1 MAKDLKKAT
10 TQAAKR
16 GAEGVKNV
24 AAEALAVGAVAAAGV
39 VVSRAAEALGSG
51 AKSVD
56 QSNPTVQTAVH
67 KALPGERKTAKPA
80 RKAKTARGSTRN
92 KKSSPAKKAKRR
104 KTRGARGRA
113 RR

>member
-16 GAEGVKNV
+16 GAVGVKNV

-39 VVSRAAEALGSG
+39 VVSRAAEAFNSG
-51 AKSVD
+51 AKKVE
-56 QSNPTVQTAVH
+56 QSNPTVQTAVQRGV
-67 KALPGERKTAKPA
+67 PGGKTAKPA
-80 RKAKTARGSTRN
+80 RKAKAARGSTRN
-92 KKSSPAKKAKRR
+92 KKSSAAKKAERR
-104 KTRGARGRA
+104 KTQGARSRA